1 MTARSSSIEIVQIV
15 AAKHRISVADLTGKG
30 RSKKLWAARKEAVV
44 SLRHEGFS
52 FGRIA
57 HVLKRG
63 KSTVEHYLN
72 PKKDRRRHKELYV
85 QKNGKKVR
93 LSPETT
99 KMVTAYASGE
109 GIGIDVAADALV
121 RSALEARA

>member
-1 MTARSSSIEIVQIV
+1 MTPQSSSVDIVRLV
-15 AAKHRISVADLTGKG
+15 AAKHRISVADLTGRG
-30 RSKKLWAARKEAVV
+30 RSKKLWAARREAVV

-57 HVLKRG
+57 HVMKRG
-63 KSTVEHYLN
+63 KTTVEHYLN
-72 PKKDRRRHKELYV
+72 PRNDLEKSKRNYV
-85 QKNGKKVR
+85 KRNGKKVR

-99 KMVTAYASGE
+99 EMVAAYASGE

-121 RSALEARA
+121 RSALEAQA

>member
-1 MTARSSSIEIVQIV
+1 MTSQTSSMEILRLVALKHKIEV
-15 AAKHRISVADLTGKG
+15 SELTGKA
-30 RSKKLWAARKEAVV
+30 RSKKLWAARRDAVLALREADV
-44 SLRHEGFS
+44 S

-63 KSTVEHYLN
+63 KTTIAHYLN
-72 PKKDRRRHKELYV
+72 PKKDRRRHKELYI

-99 KMVTAYASGE
+99 QLVTAYANGE
-109 GIGIDVAADALV
+109 GIGVDVAADALV
-121 RSALEARA
+121 RSALEAQA

>member
-1 MTARSSSIEIVQIV
+1 MTAQSSSMEIVRLV
-15 AAKHRISVADLTGKG
+15 AAKHRIEVSDITGKG
-30 RSKKLWAARKEAVV
+30 RSKKLWAARREAVV

-52 FGRIA
+52 LGRIA

-63 KSTVEHYLN
+63 KTTVEHYLN
-72 PKKDRRRHKELYV
+72 PKRDLLRHKELYV

-93 LSPETT
+93 LSPETI
-99 KMVTAYASGE
+99 KLVTAYACGE
-109 GIGIDVAADALV
+109 GIEIDVAADALV